1 MFEKKDNK
9 LNNNRL
15 IRFQVG
21 FKIGFKLGFKVLGLH
36 PFVGLGRKDAR
47 LQSLC
52 RVSNLLLGFVS
63 VILI

>member
-15 IRFQVG
+15 IRFQNRFQTWFQSFWVC
-21 FKIGFKLGFKVLGLH
+21 I

-63 VILI
+63 VILV